1 MIDTMNLAKYFLSIN
16 PSLTVGNFDNNLK
29 LNKLLYFSNL
39 MYYSVFDNN
48 LIDEDFERWDNGPV
62 VREVYKAFRYNGL
75 NSNTNCDSEEFSSDV
90 KTIIQIVNFIYGNK
104 TPIELSNET
113 HTHNIWIN
121 APKNAHLEFQKMDL
135 SVIKYM
141 KNLYSIYK
149 EIDFENFH
157 KDIINGNTYFYY
169 DDEIDLS
176 SEESLNEIQ
185 NIPPTEFPIFVEL
198 MNGELV
204 FS

>member
-48 LIDEDFERWDNGPV
+48 LIDQDFERWDNGPV

-75 NSNTNCDSEEFSSDV
+75 NSNTNCDPEEFSSDV

-104 TPIELSNET
+104 TSIELSNET

-141 KNLYSIYK
+141 KIFK
-149 EIDFENFH
+149 INFF
-157 KDIINGNTYFYY
+157 IN
-169 DDEIDLS
+169 
-176 SEESLNEIQ
+176 
-185 NIPPTEFPIFVEL
+185 
-198 MNGELV
+198 
-204 FS
+204 